1 MMYIL
6 IWLKEINI
14 IYIIISRN
22 STTFNEKDE
31 EYQDEDGETVDED
44 FLNLACLKKR
54 ATLTD
59 YKKACINS
67 MIGALKPNLI
77 KHSQWSS
84 TIITSCKL
92 EALRNAIEKDESF
105 IDTFW
110 DDDNIF
116 LSCFITS

>member
-1 MMYIL
+1 MV
-6 IWLKEINI
+6 WG
-14 IYIIISRN
+14 
-22 STTFNEKDE
+22 KDD

-67 MIGALKPNLI
+67 TGMIGAFKPNLI

-84 TIITSCKL
+84 TIITRCSNPVIKCH
-92 EALRNAIEKDESF
+92 RMPSDGESRGRAVPASHVEVR
-105 IDTFW
+105 DTGH
-110 DDDNIF
+110 
-116 LSCFITS
+116 SSHVAA